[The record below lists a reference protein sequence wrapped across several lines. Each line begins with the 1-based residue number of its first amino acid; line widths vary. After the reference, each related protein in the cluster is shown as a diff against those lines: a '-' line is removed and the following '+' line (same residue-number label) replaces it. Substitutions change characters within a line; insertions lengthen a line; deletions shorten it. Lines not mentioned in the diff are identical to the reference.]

1 MIQQAGFMSFILST
15 FHQILLPYMQQGS
28 SKNEV
33 VTKNDPG
40 HADSSHSFK
49 TIKSLSFLPIAY
61 FKYELHVAYQ

>member
-40 HADSSHSFK
+40 HADAPHALETVQPLTALLVLWHLETK
-49 TIKSLSFLPIAY
+49 
-61 FKYELHVAYQ
+61 